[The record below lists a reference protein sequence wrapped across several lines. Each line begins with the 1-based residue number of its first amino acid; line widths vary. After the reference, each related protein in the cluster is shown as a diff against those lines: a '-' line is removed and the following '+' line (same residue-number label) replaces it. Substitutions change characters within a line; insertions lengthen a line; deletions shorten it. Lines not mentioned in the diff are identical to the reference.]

1 MDLVIENGRVLT
13 AEGRFERAVV
23 AVEDG
28 RIAHVGD
35 APATAKRRLDAA
47 GAYVLPGVVDIHGD
61 AFERQLMP
69 RPGVHIDADIALVE
83 TDRQLVANGV
93 TTAYH
98 GVTLSWE
105 PGLRSADA
113 CRRFMAA
120 LERLKPGFI
129 ADTRLHLRFETA
141 NVRMVDEAAG
151 WIADGRVDAIAYNDH
166 LPHISRHRNNPDKM
180 SVYANRSGLRLED
193 FLDLVVRVEAE
204 AGAHRDAGVA
214 ALAAA
219 ARAAGAPQLSHDDA
233 SPEMRKRFHEIGC
246 RIAEFPMGEETA
258 AAAKALGDP
267 IVLGAPNVVRGGSHT
282 GLQSAAESAGKGLCD
297 ILASDYYYPALLH
310 APFILARDGV
320 LDLAAAWRMV
330 STAPADALGLDDR
343 GRIAPGQRA
352 DIVVVAEAGDRPGAP
367 DLRATLAG
375 GRICDFGCGRA

>member
-1 MDLVIENGRVLT
+1 MDLSIENARVLT
-13 AEGRFERAVV
+13 AAGAFEDAAVS
-23 AVEDG
+23 VEDG
-28 RIAHVGD
+28 RIVAVGA
-35 APATAKRRLDAA
+35 APAAARQRVDAK
-47 GAYVLPGVVDIHGD
+47 GAYVLPGLVDIHGD

-69 RPGVHIDADIALVE
+69 RPGVHFDHDMALTE
-83 TDRQLVANGV
+83 TDRQLICNGV

-113 CRRFMAA
+113 FRVMLAA

-129 ADTRLHLRFETA
+129 ADARIHLRFETA
-141 NVRMVDEAAG
+141 NVAMVDEAKG
-151 WIADGRVDAIAYNDH
+151 WIEAGRIDALAFNDH
-166 LPHISRHRNNPDKM
+166 MPHILRHRDNPDKM
-180 SVYANRSGLRLED
+180 SVYANRSGLSLD
-193 FLDLVVRVEAE
+193 AFLDLVAE
-204 AGAHRDAGVA
+204 VAAVAAAGADAGVET
-214 ALAAA
+214 LAAA
-219 ARAAGAPQLSHDDA
+219 ARSSGTPQLSHDDA
-233 SPEMRKRFHEIGC
+233 DPAMRRRFHDLGA
-246 RIAEFPMGEETA
+246 RIAEFPMGETTA

-310 APFILARDGV
+310 APFIMARDGV
-320 LDLAAAWRMV
+320 TPLERGWAMV

-352 DIVVVAEAGDRPGAP
+352 DIAVVEASPAGPN
-367 DLRATLAG
+367 LRATIAN
-375 GRICDFGCGRA
+375 GRLCAFG